1 MKGVDEHEALGS
13 EAGNADREMFLSLDS
28 GLYDCLLPVNDSD
41 SVGRDCRFDCNGDS
55 AAFRSSPFMQS
66 CSESCIQGLV
76 HMTASRVH
84 GRKQSNLDFHENGV
98 LSENIVGN
106 DLDLRERT

>member
-1 MKGVDEHEALGS
+1 MRVS
-13 EAGNADREMFLSLDS
+13 
-28 GLYDCLLPVNDSD
+28 DSD
-41 SVGRDCRFDCNGDS
+41 SVGRNCRFDCNGDS
-55 AAFRSSPFMQS
+55 AAVRMLFLFSPLIQS

-76 HMTASRVH
+76 HVTASRVH

-98 LSENIVGN
+98 LNENVIGC